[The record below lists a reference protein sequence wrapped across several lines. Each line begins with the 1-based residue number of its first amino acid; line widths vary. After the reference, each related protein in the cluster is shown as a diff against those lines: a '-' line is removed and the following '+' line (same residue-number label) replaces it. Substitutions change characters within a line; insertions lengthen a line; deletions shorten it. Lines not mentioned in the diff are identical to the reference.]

1 MDINSDSTKI
11 KPLQFCVY
19 KLYWQ
24 WHFFIFFL
32 LQYSIWRKY
41 ISSGVLTCPVLSW
54 IYRATDVCHQRSHSL
69 APLVESVLCQYSCAI
84 KWTINRSLRFVP
96 IFSAFIVPFIC
107 LFKKPLAEGTSSF
120 TAKSKNFL
128 QLRWDSQPC
137 LYLGHHPVELF
148 QHSQVPCKN
157 TQSNNV
163 TDPPPPSPS
172 NTNQTCRL
180 YGDTSLRLAERL
192 LSGLCNSGASGA
204 SGAIS
209 EASARLMAS
218 WRCWTCR
225 ETPDTALEAQRGLL
239 ILRQMRSQ
247 LLLGRRTITISFSRK
262 TLACVNVI
270 FFLFCI
276 NSSWTKCP
284 CS

>member
-1 MDINSDSTKI
+1 MA
-11 KPLQFCVY
+11 LF
-19 KLYWQ
+19 
-24 WHFFIFFL
+24 HFFYCSILFGGNTFL
-32 LQYSIWRKY
+32 ARCWHA
-41 ISSGVLTCPVLSW
+41 LSW
-54 IYRATDVCHQRSHSL
+54 IYRATDVCHQRSYSL

-163 TDPPPPSPS
+163 TDPPPPLLLLPIQIRHVGFMETLLCAWQSGSCLGCATVVPVVPVV
-172 NTNQTCRL
+172 R
-180 YGDTSLRLAERL
+180 SLRLAQDWWPPEGAGPAGRHQTL
-192 LSGLCNSGASGA
+192 HWKLSGGY
-204 SGAIS
+204 
-209 EASARLMAS
+209 
-218 WRCWTCR
+218 
-225 ETPDTALEAQRGLL
+225 
-239 ILRQMRSQ
+239 
-247 LLLGRRTITISFSRK
+247 
-262 TLACVNVI
+262 
-270 FFLFCI
+270 
-276 NSSWTKCP
+276 
-284 CS
+284 